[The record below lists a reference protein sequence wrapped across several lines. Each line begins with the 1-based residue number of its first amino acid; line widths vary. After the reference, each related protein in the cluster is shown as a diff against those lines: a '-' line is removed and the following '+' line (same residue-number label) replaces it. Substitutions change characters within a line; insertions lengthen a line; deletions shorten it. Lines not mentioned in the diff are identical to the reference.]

1 MSVRDG
7 FQVSGVVVRV
17 NPDTTRR
24 ISSGVDVE
32 LVARLSKRMMG

>member
-7 FQVSGVVVRV
+7 FQVSRVIVRV

-24 ISSGVDVE
+24 VSSGVDVE
-32 LVARLSKRMMG
+32 LVARLSRGMMA